1 VLADSEEVR
10 AMLFVNR
17 LGDPFLQPEF
27 VSLLLSGVR
36 FKILTVVK
44 MLSVIGLYPVSTSR

>member
-1 VLADSEEVR
+1 
-10 AMLFVNR
+10 MLFVNR
-17 LGDPFLQPEF
+17 LGDLFLQPEF
-27 VSLLLSGVR
+27 FRLLLSGVR